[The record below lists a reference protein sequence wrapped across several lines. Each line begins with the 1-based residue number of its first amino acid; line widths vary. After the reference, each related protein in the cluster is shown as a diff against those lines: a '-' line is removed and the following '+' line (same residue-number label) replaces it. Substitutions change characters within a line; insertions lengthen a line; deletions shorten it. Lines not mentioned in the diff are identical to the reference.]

1 MVNWLLSVI
10 LDLSVSEYQTT
21 LKVKIMNTLKGQD
34 ELNQYK
40 LTRKEVADFLGISTN
55 AVRMSQRGNNCHNLE
70 YRFDGTKF
78 LFKVPRRHP
87 VPSMIRDHPSDHP
100 GTLKSTLRST
110 PETHKKVYNRGA
122 TARGEDNYT
131 SNALRMHNEAKMR
144 IALDKKFKSPEHK
157 KAFMDMSESAF
168 KEAYEIS
175 KRAKLKGTQENS
187 RVSTPEVFPGGNAN
201 SFHQSH
207 GKYGTMLNAS
217 GIAEGDRKE
226 LELKDR
232 KYEQDNETK
241 YKQEYQNSMQLDGTV
256 KRIRVNT
263 RVLDFTPSNN
273 SYFIGHASYGESN
286 SEDPGSVEITQ
297 HQIDSYGPVEERRS
311 DSFKSK
317 VEEDTYRARKA
328 LYKKTGEIY

>member
-1 MVNWLLSVI
+1 MVTRNPDPPSK
-10 LDLSVSEYQTT
+10 TT
-21 LKVKIMNTLKGQD
+21 
-34 ELNQYK
+34 
-40 LTRKEVADFLGISTN
+40 
-55 AVRMSQRGNNCHNLE
+55 
-70 YRFDGTKF
+70 
-78 LFKVPRRHP
+78 P
-87 VPSMIRDHPSDHP
+87 DHPR
-100 GTLKSTLRST
+100 TLKSTLG
-110 PETHKKVYNRGA
+110 THKKINRGA
-122 TARGEDNYT
+122 TYRGEANYT
-131 SNALRMHNEAKMR
+131 SEALKMHNEAKMR
-144 IALDKKFKSPEHK
+144 ISLDKKFKSPEHK

-207 GKYGTMLNAS
+207 GKYGIMLNTS

-226 LELKDR
+226 LELKGR